1 MGYVYLFRSIAQ
13 LSIVF
18 VLCSFLTFVLCDHFT
33 WLMTPSLGNCTCGK
47 RSQCAPLRVSPPQ
60 QGSTAAKLE
69 KLTRVNMSLTLSC
82 KLVEVFAM
90 ICAVLLQNQAQDSV
104 VLCHQIPH
112 FHSPHRISSLWR
124 PFALWRT
131 TIFLFRFAVLSS
143 VATFVTSVQW
153 SSDDSQLLVPRV
165 SRCKVEI
172 VTDTSRAVA
181 RILLLEGV

>member
-13 LSIVF
+13 LSIFPFPANVF
-18 VLCSFLTFVLCDHFT
+18 VLCSFLTLVLCDHFT

-47 RSQCAPLRVSPPQ
+47 RSQCAPLHVSPPQ

-90 ICAVLLQNQAQDSV
+90 ICAVLLRN
-104 VLCHQIPH
+104 HPKIPLY
-112 FHSPHRISSLWR
+112 FVIKSRIFSRNNRISSLWR

-131 TIFLFRFAVLSS
+131 KIFLFRFAVLSS
-143 VATFVTSVQW
+143 VATLSHPFN
-153 SSDDSQLLVPRV
+153 
-165 SRCKVEI
+165 
-172 VTDTSRAVA
+172 
-181 RILLLEGV
+181 GVLMTLSLWCRGCRGVKLK

>member
-90 ICAVLLQNQAQDSV
+90 IYAVLLQNQAQDSV
-104 VLCHQIPH
+104 VLCHQILH
-112 FHSPHRISSLWR
+112 FQSPPSN
-124 PFALWRT
+124 
-131 TIFLFRFAVLSS
+131 
-143 VATFVTSVQW
+143 
-153 SSDDSQLLVPRV
+153 LL
-165 SRCKVEI
+165 
-172 VTDTSRAVA
+172 AVA
-181 RILLLEGV
+181 AVRSMADYDLPLPVRGSFFSRHICHIRSMEFW